1 MKRSI
6 DVGPVSLARSFWIRN
21 VGLMGQRYV
30 RVPLLFPRCSSI
42 HTFFMRIPVD
52 IICLDSDN
60 VVVNFRPNVPPWRVV
75 LGGRST
81 KSILEAPA
89 GFARR
94 HGLFVG
100 DLIEYEESARA

>member
-1 MKRSI
+1 MNRSI
-6 DVGPVSLARSFWIRN
+6 DIGPVSMARSFWVRN
-21 VGLMGQRYV
+21 IGLMGQRYV

-42 HTFFMRIPVD
+42 HTFFMRIAVD

-60 VVVNFRPNVPPWRVV
+60 VIVNFKPNVQPWRVV

-81 KSILEAPA
+81 KAILEAPA

-100 DLIEYEESARA
+100 QMIEFEEWAQA